1 MRVAVD
7 DGMLRSPKRTSASVS
22 SCFIDVS
29 SDCGTSKSLRPSS
42 VTNFTMR
49 SGPTTMA
56 ATPAATST
64 LATEVIAGEADSMGN
79 GRMGAFGN
87 GSSAGAVACIRGAPL
102 AALAMLGATA
112 ALDVLA
118 VLDAMGALAVLT
130 SAAFGGSGAT
140 GGGAGLASD
149 AFPFARGLSHF

>member
-102 AALAMLGATA
+102 AALAMLGPTA
-112 ALDVLA
+112 ALDAPA
-118 VLDAMGALAVLT
+118 VLDALGALAGLGALT

-149 AFPFARGLSHF
+149 AFPFAR